1 MFGMIGTL
9 ITLFVS
15 AAVIYAAILT
25 VDADINWF
33 RNRASIVQ
41 SDRNNLA
48 FTIRERLADGNYA
61 VYQGIFNQA
70 SGQLLDGQKLVSE
83 KLDSELNSLH
93 RDKPL
98 VIYR

>member
-25 VDADINWF
+25 VDAVINWF
-33 RNRASIVQ
+33 RNRAALIQ
-41 SDRNNLA
+41 SDRSNLA

-61 VYQGIFNQA
+61 VYQGIFNKE
-70 SGQLLDGQKLVSE
+70 SEQLIDGQKLVSE
-83 KLDSELNSLH
+83 RLDSELSNLH

-98 VIYR
+98 VLYT

>member
-9 ITLFVS
+9 LALFVS

-25 VDADINWF
+25 VNAVISWF
-33 RNRASIVQ
+33 KNRAGLVQ

-61 VYQGIFNQA
+61 VYQGIFN
-70 SGQLLDGQKLVSE
+70 SGTEQLLDGQKLVGE
-83 KLDSELNSLH
+83 RLDSELTNLH

>member
-9 ITLFVS
+9 LTLFVS

-25 VDADINWF
+25 VNAVISWF
-33 RNRASIVQ
+33 KNRASLVQ

-61 VYQGIFNQA
+61 VYQGIFNSA
-70 SGQLLDGQKLVSE
+70 TEQLLDGQKLVGE
-83 KLDSELNSLH
+83 RLDSELTNLH